1 MKTVTIGDVHGR
13 DDWKKAVY
21 QMDDDGNPTACLL
34 GNGIDMAIFL
44 GDYVDSFDKSNLDI
58 INNLKEVIQLKKDY
72 PNNVTLLLGNHD
84 VAYIRLDFRISGFR
98 MSMMHDLYHLFQENK
113 DLFQMA
119 YQKDNVLWTH
129 AGVHK
134 GWWNLYVKPLIT
146 GKKKELFSDLMTNCK
161 TEADFLNLMYEHEY
175 EPLYMISFHRG
186 GNSTVGGPFWADR
199 KETCSKPLEGVY
211 QVVGHTPVDDI
222 KVFEN
227 KKLNTKVTF
236 CDCSDKEKFYYLDF

>member
-21 QMDDDGNPTACLL
+21 QMDENGNPAECLL
-34 GNGIDMAIFL
+34 GKSIDMAIFI

-58 INNLKEVIQLKKDY
+58 LNNLKEIIQLKKDY
-72 PNNVTLLLGNHD
+72 PDNVTLLLGNHD
-84 VAYIRLDFRISGFR
+84 VAYIRQDIRISGFR
-98 MSMMHDLYHLFQENK
+98 MAMMHDLYELFQKNK

-119 YQKDNVLWTH
+119 YQKDSVLWTH

-134 GWWNLYVKPLIT
+134 GWWRLYVKPVIT
-146 GKKKELFSDLMTNCK
+146 GKTKERFSDLMADCK
-161 TEADFLNLMYEHEY
+161 NEADFLNLMYSFEY
-175 EPLYMISFHRG
+175 DPLFMISFHRG
-186 GNSTVGGPFWADR
+186 GSSTVGGPFWADR
-199 KETCSKPLEGVY
+199 KEIYAKPLDNIY
-211 QVVGHTPVDDI
+211 QVVGHTPVDNI

-236 CDCSDKEKFYYLDF
+236 CDCSDKGKFYYLDF

>member
-13 DDWKKAVY
+13 DNWKKAVY
-21 QMDDDGNPTACLL
+21 KLDDDNNPIECLL

-58 INNLKEVIQLKKDY
+58 IINLKEIIQLKKDY
-72 PNNVTLLLGNHD
+72 PDNVTLLLGNHD
-84 VAYIRLDFRISGFR
+84 VAYIRMDFRISGFR
-98 MSMMHDLYHLFQENK
+98 MAMMHDLHQLFQENK

-134 GWWNLYVKPLIT
+134 GWWRMYVNPLIM
-146 GKKKELFSDLMTNCK
+146 GEKKECFSYMLSDCK
-161 TEADFLNLMYEHEY
+161 NEADYLNLMYAFEY
-175 EPLYMISFHRG
+175 EPLFMVSFHRG
-186 GNSTVGGPFWADR
+186 GSSTVGGPFWADR
-199 KETCSKPLEGVY
+199 KELHSKPLDKVY
-211 QVVGHTPVDDI
+211 QIVGHTPVDNV

-227 KKLNTKVTF
+227 KKLNSKVTF
-236 CDCSDKEKFYYLDF
+236 CDCLENNTFFYQEF